1 MKNQRMSFLTKLTFE
16 KTPFT
21 PGSVLDYQPNGKTA
35 KVSIFPTLET
45 TFPDVIDV
53 EIPLRSGAKAPAN
66 LFSSGWAAWV
76 EIGGVKRAF
85 FAISANGDF
94 IECDSE
100 TPPSGSQW
108 FVIQADVAGKV
119 EAVKC
124 FPVDFGDPSH
134 IFKLAA
140 IMYQFDNQAKP
151 IVAGKTTILPIDRE
165 RLVHNFTAEMSAP
178 GVSFSVTAPVSE
190 IRAKKFDVDG
200 FKYWKRAFVWPNGK
214 GKALIAQTT
223 LGGYHVATF
232 DSEGR
237 QQFSERSPLFTAAL
251 NAAFRQLH
259 EI

>member
-1 MKNQRMSFLTKLTFE
+1 MSYLQKLTFE
-16 KTPFT
+16 NTPFT

-35 KVSIFPTLET
+35 KVSIYPALESSG
-45 TFPDVIDV
+45 FPDVVGVD
-53 EIPLRSGAKAPAN
+53 IPLRSGAKAPAN
-66 LFSSGWAAWV
+66 LFSSGWAAWL
-76 EIGGVKRAF
+76 EIDGVKRAV

-94 IECDSE
+94 IEGNSE
-100 TPPSGSQW
+100 NVPTGSQW
-108 FVIQADVAGKV
+108 FVIQTDATGKV

-140 IMYQFDNQAKP
+140 IMYQFEAQAKP
-151 IVAGKTTILPIDRE
+151 LNTGKTTILPIDRE

-190 IRAKKFDVDG
+190 IRAKKFDVEG
-200 FKYWKRAFVWPNGK
+200 FRYWKRAFVWPNGS

-232 DSEGR
+232 SPDGE
-237 QQFSERSPLFTAAL
+237 QKFSERANLFSAAL
-251 NAAFRQLH
+251 ISAHRQLH
-259 EI
+259 EL